1 MTATHFAVAATH
13 FLVAATHF
21 AVILAPSEVT
31 SAQFEFNL
39 AGFTEMNI
47 IDYIKNITLI
57 LVFQNTEYFVS
68 PIFGFD
74 SSSEH
79 FFFAK
84 FMSNGRSA

>member
-1 MTATHFAVAATH
+1 MTVTHFAVAATH
-13 FLVAATHF
+13 FLVAPTHF

-47 IDYIKNITLI
+47 IDYMENITLI

-68 PIFGFD
+68 PIFGF
-74 SSSEH
+74 
-79 FFFAK
+79 
-84 FMSNGRSA
+84 